1 MVKTSTSSSS
11 APIVGE
17 AKTSLLQSLLMIGSN
32 TRVTASRSMATD
44 GKSYICKLTFHNITN
59 CPTGTKSALD
69 LKYCY
74 FAIGKFGKNDSSV
87 SSRGLRGTEIC
98 VWVPAG
104 G

>member
-1 MVKTSTSSSS
+1 MMRGN
-11 APIVGE
+11 A
-17 AKTSLLQSLLMIGSN
+17 
-32 TRVTASRSMATD
+32 RVTTTRFMARD
-44 GKSYICKLTFHNITN
+44 GKSNICKLTFHNITN

-98 VWVPAG
+98 VWVPEG